1 MRFRHQLPVYSPI
14 PSRAVVAAAINAA
27 GLQRDARG
35 ELAAVLRDDFA
46 ADDVLL
52 CGSGTQALQVAI
64 ECVRDEQR
72 PDAVVALPAFS
83 CFDVASAAV
92 GAGARVA
99 LYDLDPCSLS
109 PDLES
114 LARALVK
121 GATIVVV
128 APLYGVPVAWEQIAR
143 LAAEHGAIVIE
154 DAAQGH
160 GASYAG
166 KPLGA
171 FGEISTLSFGRG
183 KGWTGGAGG
192 AGLFRRGR
200 RSPGPFPEQST
211 SRELRTVLGLAAQ
224 WGLGRPAL
232 YGVPLAI
239 PGLDLGKTIYHPPVA
254 PRAIAPAV
262 AAAALASREA
272 SRLEGERRRANAA
285 WIRDRLVG
293 RSALREIS
301 HSRTGG
307 RVDGWTGGRVARD
320 DSVSGALRLPVLG
333 ARGLDGFP
341 DRAAAMALGVA
352 PSYPEE
358 LGSLAPLTPLL
369 VEGRAS
375 WPGASRLVR
384 ELFTFPTHSRLS
396 AVERS
401 SLGELIDEYGGA

>member
-35 ELAAVLRDDFA
+35 ELAAILRGDFA

-64 ECVRDEQR
+64 ECVRDGER
-72 PDAVVALPAFS
+72 PDAIVALPAFS

-114 LARALVK
+114 LARALDR
-121 GATIVVV
+121 GAMIVVV

-143 LAAEHGAIVIE
+143 LAAEHGAVVIE

-171 FGEISTLSFGRG
+171 LGEISTISFGRG

-192 AGLFRRGR
+192 AVLFRRGR
-200 RSPGPFPEQST
+200 RSPGPLPEPST

-232 YGVPLAI
+232 YGLPLAI
-239 PGLDLGKTIYHPPVA
+239 PGLDLGKTVYHPPVA
-254 PRAIAPAV
+254 PHSIAPAV
-262 AAAALASREA
+262 AAAVLASREA

-285 WIRDRLVG
+285 WIRERLAG
-293 RSALREIS
+293 RPALREIS
-301 HSRTGG
+301 PAT
-307 RVDGWTGGRVARD
+307 RD

-333 ARGLDGFP
+333 ARGLAGFP
-341 DRAAAMALGVA
+341 DRAAAMALGIA

-358 LGSLAPLTPLL
+358 LGTLAPLTPLL

-396 AVERS
+396 GVERS
-401 SLGELIDEYGGA
+401 SLGELTDGYGGG